1 MSLAKQAIGRMY
13 VIGTAGHVDHG
24 KSTLVRA
31 LTGIDPDRLKEEQAR
46 QMTIDLGFAFYALP
60 DGELVGIV
68 DVPGH
73 RDFIENMLAG
83 VGGIHLALFVIAAD
97 EGVMPQTREHLAIL
111 DLLQIPG
118 GVIALTK
125 MDMVPDE
132 QWLDMVQLDIL
143 EHVTGTVLDGAP
155 ILPVSARTGAG
166 LDTLRA
172 TLDSQLR
179 HSPPATDVGRPRLWI
194 DRVFSVSG
202 FGTVVT
208 GTLLDGQLTT
218 GQEVEIQPRGLRGRI
233 RGLQSHNMPLE
244 QVNPGSR
251 VAVNLN
257 GVERNDVRRGD
268 LLTLPETI
276 SPSHRLSVRFR
287 HLPEATQPLRHNAEV
302 KFFCGS
308 AETMARVRV
317 LDANVL
323 PPGSEGWLQVELR
336 ENLPLL
342 KGDRFILRNPS
353 PGETIG
359 GGEVVEA
366 NITRRYHRNRPEVI
380 AALEAATHT
389 APAELIALTQQSHQ
403 QELLDRLMRIV
414 AAFHKADPLRTGIK
428 PESLAHQLG
437 LSRAELNELLS
448 GVVASGAIRITAT
461 GTIAQPGFSPQP
473 SKSQRAAIDRA
484 LAAFEAA
491 PYAPPSYK
499 ETAEILGETL
509 LTALLEWETL
519 VRLSGDVLLTPKA
532 LHDFADS
539 TRQALAE
546 EGKITIKTLR
556 DRLQTSRKY
565 AQAVLEYFDSLGL
578 TRRDGDDHVAGNG
591 DWTKVG

>member
-1 MSLAKQAIGRMY
+1 MY

-578 TRRDGDDHVAGNG
+578 TRRDGDDHVAGSE

>member
-1 MSLAKQAIGRMY
+1 LSLAKQAIGRMY

-578 TRRDGDDHVAGNG
+578 TRRDGDDHVAGSE